1 MDFKGFLMSDVKQ
14 SEEIKIK
21 LSKRFTEPFVLK
33 AITEEQDKMLR
44 EESYKKIKQRSG
56 NYTRE
61 LDTDT
66 YMKKLAIAT
75 VIVPDFKNAELQKNW
90 GVLGAE
96 SLIEKMLNPGEFN
109 ELLFKVRE
117 VNGYDEEPNEIVEE
131 AKN

>member
-14 SEEIKIK
+14 SEEIKIR
-21 LSKRFTEPFVLK
+21 LSKRFTEPFVLR

-44 EESYKKIKQRSG
+44 EESYRKIKQRSG

-61 LDTDT
+61 LDTDI

-96 SLIEKMLNPGEFN
+96 SLLEKMLNPGEFN

>member
-14 SEEIKIK
+14 SEEIKIR
-21 LSKRFTEPFVLK
+21 LSKRFTEPFVLRT
-33 AITEEQDKMLR
+33 ITEEQDKMLR

-96 SLIEKMLNPGEFN
+96 SLLEKMLNPGEFK

>member
-14 SEEIKIK
+14 SEEIKIR
-21 LSKRFTEPFVLK
+21 LSKRFTEPFVLR

-44 EESYKKIKQRSG
+44 EESYRKIKQRSG

-61 LDTDT
+61 LDTDI

-96 SLIEKMLNPGEFN
+96 SLLEKMLNPGEFN

-131 AKN
+131 SKN

>member
-14 SEEIKIK
+14 SEEIKIS
-21 LSKRFTEPFVLK
+21 LSKRFSEPFVLK

-44 EESYKKIKQRSG
+44 EESYKKIKQRNGS
-56 NYTRE
+56 YTRE

-66 YMKKLAIAT
+66 YMKKLTIAT

-96 SLIEKMLNPGEFN
+96 SLLERMLNPGEFN
-109 ELLFKVRE
+109 ELLFKIRE
-117 VNGYDEEPNEIVEE
+117 VNGYDEEPNEIVDE

>member
-14 SEEIKIK
+14 SEEIKIR